1 MHKYQAGQLVR
12 LAGRHPSV
20 RVSVAPNAVGLVLA
34 LLKQEPWGSE
44 QMYRVLVEG
53 KKVNVVEGE
62 IAEVVQ

>member
-1 MHKYQAGQLVR
+1 MRYQAGQLVR

-20 RVSVAPNAVGLVLA
+20 RAFVTPNAVGLVLV
-34 LLKQEPWGSE
+34 LLKGEPWGSE
-44 QMYRVLVEG
+44 QMYRVLVEV